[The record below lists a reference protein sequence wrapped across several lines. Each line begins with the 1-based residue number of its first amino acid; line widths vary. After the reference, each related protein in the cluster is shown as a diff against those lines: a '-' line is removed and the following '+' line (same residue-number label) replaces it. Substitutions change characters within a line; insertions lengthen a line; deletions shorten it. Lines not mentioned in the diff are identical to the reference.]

1 MASASSTVR
10 NAPACKTYPSPLA
23 ALVPGA
29 PLDPLAPGAGAA
41 AWAGAD
47 AVAGATDGGIATTPW
62 AEAGARA
69 GAFAAGL
76 GACAAGANTVGG
88 IWGVL
93 APLAGE
99 RAGWP
104 DEGPDEALEGGAV
117 STSESDA

>member
-1 MASASSTVR
+1 M
-10 NAPACKTYPSPLA
+10 
-23 ALVPGA
+23 
-29 PLDPLAPGAGAA
+29 
-41 AWAGAD
+41 
-47 AVAGATDGGIATTPW
+47 TPW